1 MKTKNMSSDVNKD
14 KVSEKFARS
23 DSDSDSTRSKHN
35 VGNKTNGIAG
45 CLARHPNAWNDSATR
60 STDSLRCNIAE
71 GRSNNHP
78 LKFYCI
84 TPPSPNSWTSWI
96 GISGEAI
103 MRRRR
108 RLHQAWQCGPGGWR
122 WARDWPR
129 LGRALTLALAC
140 DTTRFKMARRASMGP
155 VTLRTPWEPMRLR
168 HQR

>member
-1 MKTKNMSSDVNKD
+1 MEN
-14 KVSEKFARS
+14 E
-23 DSDSDSTRSKHN
+23 
-35 VGNKTNGIAG
+35 TNGIAW

-129 LGRALTLALAC
+129 LGRALTLALA
-140 DTTRFKMARRASMGP
+140 TRRDKIQDGQASINGP
-155 VTLRTPWEPMRLR
+155 SDFAHLLGTDAFEASTLIVIIPSSSLPSLR
-168 HQR
+168 DLVLVSR